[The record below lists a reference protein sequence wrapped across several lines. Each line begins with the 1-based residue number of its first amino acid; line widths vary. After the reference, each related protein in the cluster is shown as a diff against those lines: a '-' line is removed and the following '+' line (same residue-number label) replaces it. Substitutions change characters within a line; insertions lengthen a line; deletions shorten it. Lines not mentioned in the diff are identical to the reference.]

1 MQIFKFGG
9 ASVKD
14 VSSIKNVTNILKK
27 YADEK
32 TLVVISAMGK
42 TTNKLELLAHSYFT
56 KSDNTQAILNEIKQS
71 HLNIVNELF
80 PDKSNL
86 VFDEIENVFTELLW
100 TIEDPISQNFNF
112 HYDQIVSIGE
122 ILSTKIVS
130 AYLIQCG
137 VSNLWIDARNFIQ
150 TDNNYREGKVNY
162 ELSQTLVSTN
172 LIPLFSNQ
180 TILLT
185 QGFIGGT
192 SENYTTTLGR
202 EGSDYTAALLA
213 YFTNAKHVTIWKDV
227 DGVLNADPKYFK
239 NTSKIDEL
247 TYHDAIELTYFGTS
261 VIHPK
266 TIKPLQNKNIPLYVK
281 SFINPQ
287 ANGTVIKESVNRV
300 NITSYIF
307 KDNQILISIQ
317 PKDFSFIA
325 EDNMAEIFNAMGKH
339 KVHANMIQNS
349 AISLSL
355 CVDDDK
361 IKIDY
366 LLKDLHQ
373 QFKVLY
379 NKNVQLMTI
388 RNYNQDIIN
397 NLSQGKIIL
406 LEQRTR
412 NTHQMVLQNE
422 TD

>member
-14 VSSIKNVTNILKK
+14 ATSIKNVAEILKNF
-27 YADEK
+27 ATEK
-32 TLVVISAMGK
+32 TIVVISAMGK
-42 TTNKLELLAHSYFT
+42 TTNKLELLAHAYF
-56 KSDNTQAILNEIKQS
+56 KNDENTQSILNEIKQY
-71 HLNIVNELF
+71 HLEIINELF
-80 PDKSNL
+80 DNKSNS
-86 VFDEIENVFTELLW
+86 VFDEVENVFTELMW
-100 TIEDPISQNFNF
+100 NIEDPISQNYNF
-112 HYDQIVSIGE
+112 HYDQIVCMGE
-122 ILSTKIVS
+122 ILSTKIIS
-130 AYLIQCG
+130 AYLNHCG
-137 VSNLWIDARNFIQ
+137 ISNLWQDARNFIQ

-162 ELSQTLVSTN
+162 ELSQTLVTN
-172 LIPLFSNQ
+172 NLMPLFTNN
-180 TILLT
+180 TIVVT

-213 YFTNAKHVTIWKDV
+213 FFTNSKHVTIWKDV

-287 ANGTVIKESVNRV
+287 ANGTVVKEHVKRV

-325 EDNMAEIFNAMGKH
+325 EDNMAEIFNAMSKH

-355 CVDDDK
+355 CVDDDINK
-361 IKIDY
+361 IEQ
-366 LLKDLHQ
+366 LLLDLHQ

-397 NLSQGKIIL
+397 NLSQGKTIL

-422 TD
+422 ND